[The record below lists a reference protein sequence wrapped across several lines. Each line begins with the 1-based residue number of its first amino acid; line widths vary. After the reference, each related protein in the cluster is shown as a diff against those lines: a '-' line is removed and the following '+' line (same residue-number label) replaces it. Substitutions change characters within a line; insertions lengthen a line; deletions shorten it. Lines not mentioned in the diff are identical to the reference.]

1 MEAVLVEFDVDHNNA
16 TECVEALTE
25 LMRSFVSKQPKFHSG
40 TIHIEPSTGKV
51 LNYMIW
57 ESAADFIAF
66 RDKNLDTIGPAIGRF
81 SPQGRML
88 EIANRIESDNDA

>member
-51 LNYMIW
+51 ELH
-57 ESAADFIAF
+57 D
-66 RDKNLDTIGPAIGRF
+66 LGIGCGFHCF
-81 SPQGRML
+81 SR
-88 EIANRIESDNDA
+88 